1 MERKN
6 KSWDLISSRSA
17 GRVPGAASRVPGV
30 AGRPLGAAGVAL
42 VRACGATAAA
52 RPAGQMEAAGA
63 PAGNRS
69 ADTRDSSRLRQS
81 ALRMTTP
88 EFSRSA

>member
-6 KSWDLISSRSA
+6 KSWDLISS
-17 GRVPGAASRVPGV
+17 GAASRVPGV
-30 AGRPLGAAGVAL
+30 AGRPPDAVGVAL
-42 VRACGATAAA
+42 VRAFSVTAAA
-52 RPAGQMEAAGA
+52 RAAEQRASAGA

-69 ADTRDSSRLRQS
+69 ADTRDSSRPRQS

-88 EFSRSA
+88 EFSLSA